1 MYRLIRVK
9 TLLAVQTGKQALL
22 SLVNLFL
29 TPTRFRA
36 AIMTTSTKE
45 IASNNKDRNDWQW
58 GFTPQAELWNGRF
71 AMLGFM
77 AALLTEWL
85 SGDGILHFYN
95 FMQYTSVAI
104 R

>member
-1 MYRLIRVK
+1 MGWLGSVK
-9 TLLAVQTGKQALL
+9 ILLAVQLRKKASLL
-22 SLVNLFL
+22 LVNLLL
-29 TPTRFRA
+29 TPTRFGV
-36 AIMTTSTKE
+36 AIMTSSTKE

-77 AALLTEWL
+77 AALFTEWL
-85 SGDGILHFYN
+85 SNDGILHFYN
-95 FMQYTSVAI
+95 FMHYASVAT

>member
-1 MYRLIRVK
+1 MDRLIRVK
-9 TLLAVQTGKQALL
+9 TLLAAQTRKQALL

-29 TPTRFRA
+29 TPTRFGA

-71 AMLGFM
+71 AMLGFI

-95 FMQYTSVAI
+95 LMHYTSVAI

>member
-1 MYRLIRVK
+1 
-9 TLLAVQTGKQALL
+9 
-22 SLVNLFL
+22 
-29 TPTRFRA
+29 
-36 AIMTTSTKE
+36 MTTSTKE
-45 IASNNKDRNDWQW
+45 IALNNKDRNDWQW

-85 SGDGILHFYN
+85 SGEGVLHFYN
-95 FMQYTSVAI
+95 LMHYASVAV

>member
-1 MYRLIRVK
+1 VSGLGHLKIRLAIPSEK
-9 TLLAVQTGKQALL
+9 KALL
-22 SLVNLFL
+22 SLINLVP
-29 TPTRFRA
+29 TPTRFGV

-71 AMLGFM
+71 AMLGFI

-85 SGDGILHFYN
+85 SNDGILHFYN
-95 FMQYTSVAI
+95 FMHYVSVAT

>member
-1 MYRLIRVK
+1 M
-9 TLLAVQTGKQALL
+9 GKQALL
-22 SLVNLFL
+22 SLVNLVP
-29 TPTRFRA
+29 TPTRFGV

-45 IASNNKDRNDWQW
+45 LASNGKDRNDWQW

-85 SGDGILHFYN
+85 SGEGVLHFYN
-95 FMQYTSVAI
+95 IMHYMSVATH
-104 R
+104 

>member
-1 MYRLIRVK
+1 M
-9 TLLAVQTGKQALL
+9 T
-22 SLVNLFL
+22 S
-29 TPTRFRA
+29 PTKG
-36 AIMTTSTKE
+36 ITSTNIE
-45 IASNNKDRNDWQW
+45 RNEWQW

-85 SGDGILHFYN
+85 SGEGILHFYGL
-95 FMQYTSVAI
+95 MHYMSVAT

>member
-1 MYRLIRVK
+1 MARPFENTPSRSK
-9 TLLAVQTGKQALL
+9 RK
-22 SLVNLFL
+22 VNLTFADRCSD
-29 TPTRFRA
+29 TTRFGL

-85 SGDGILHFYN
+85 SNDGILHFYN
-95 FMQYTSVAI
+95 FMHYASVAT

>member
-1 MYRLIRVK
+1 MDRLIRVK
-9 TLLAVQTGKQALL
+9 MLLAIQMGKQALL

-29 TPTRFRA
+29 TPTRFGA
-36 AIMTTSTKE
+36 AIMTTSTKDL
-45 IASNNKDRNDWQW
+45 ASNNKDRNDWQW

-71 AMLGFM
+71 AMLGFI
-77 AALLTEWL
+77 AALITEWL

-95 FMQYTSVAI
+95 FMQYTSVAP

>member
-1 MYRLIRVK
+1 M
-9 TLLAVQTGKQALL
+9 
-22 SLVNLFL
+22 
-29 TPTRFRA
+29 
-36 AIMTTSTKE
+36 TSTKG
-45 IASNNKDRNDWQW
+45 ITPVNHDRNEWQW

-85 SGDGILHFYN
+85 SGEGVLHFYN
-95 FMQYTSVAI
+95 LMHYTSVVT

>member
-1 MYRLIRVK
+1 MRLAIPSK
-9 TLLAVQTGKQALL
+9 KKAFL
-22 SLVNLFL
+22 SLINLV
-29 TPTRFRA
+29 PTLIKFGV

-58 GFTPQAELWNGRF
+58 GFTPQAEIWNGRF

-85 SGDGILHFYN
+85 SNDGILHFYN
-95 FMQYTSVAI
+95 FMHYASVAT

>member
-1 MYRLIRVK
+1 
-9 TLLAVQTGKQALL
+9 LLALIN
-22 SLVNLFL
+22 LVH
-29 TPTRFRA
+29 TPTGLGV

-45 IASNNKDRNDWQW
+45 LASNNKDRNDWQW

-85 SGDGILHFYN
+85 SGEGILHFYN
-95 FMQYTSVAI
+95 LMHYMSVST